1 MLFVLSLSLIILL
14 QSNVISSFLWFDLN
28 YTYKDHAPE
37 SSQSL
42 MSGSVIMPIV
52 HIVLF
57 EFKPSVESEVI
68 QDVSL
73 QRWWVQAGSSIT
85 EPRSI
90 QNIFKRMTR
99 AVADELHSAQ
109 VCRRMISLRQQC
121 INPTTKKPYILDST
135 GGRDHSPEGHQVVIN
150 APILNSSCPTPMS
163 IY

>member
-1 MLFVLSLSLIILL
+1 
-14 QSNVISSFLWFDLN
+14 
-28 YTYKDHAPE
+28 
-37 SSQSL
+37 
-42 MSGSVIMPIV
+42 MPIV